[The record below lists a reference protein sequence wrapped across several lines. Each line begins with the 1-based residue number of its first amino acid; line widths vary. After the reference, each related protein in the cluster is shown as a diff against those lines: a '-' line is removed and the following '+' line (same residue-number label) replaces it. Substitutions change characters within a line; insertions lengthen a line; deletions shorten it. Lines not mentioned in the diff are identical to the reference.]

1 MGLLKLLVQDPL
13 TFALVAIPLLFSIII
28 HEVAHGWVA
37 YKMGDPTAKFSGRLT
52 FNPLSHLDPIGTLAL
67 FVAGFGW
74 AKPVPVNFLNLRDQ
88 RKGVILVSSAGILAN
103 ILLAFVAQLLI
114 RLFSASSSG
123 IAVILVYK
131 VCYIVSYINITL
143 AALNLIPIPPLDG
156 SKILMGILW
165 EKTPYFLTRLEPYGF
180 FIIVGFLI
188 LGILDPVIGAFGWV
202 IGKLIGILIP

>member
-37 YKMGDPTAKFSGRLT
+37 YRMGDSTAKWAGRLT

-74 AKPVPVNFLNLRDQ
+74 AKPVPVNFHNLSDK
-88 RKGVILVSSAGILAN
+88 RKGVIFVSSAGILAN
-103 ILLAFVAQLLI
+103 ILLAFVAQLFI
-114 RLFSASSSG
+114 RLFSGSSSG

-143 AALNLIPIPPLDG
+143 AALNLIPISPLDG

-165 EKTPYFLTRLEPYGF
+165 ERTPYFLTRLEPYGF

-188 LGILDPVIGAFGWV
+188 LGILDPLIGFFGWV
-202 IGKLIGILIP
+202 IGTIIGILIP